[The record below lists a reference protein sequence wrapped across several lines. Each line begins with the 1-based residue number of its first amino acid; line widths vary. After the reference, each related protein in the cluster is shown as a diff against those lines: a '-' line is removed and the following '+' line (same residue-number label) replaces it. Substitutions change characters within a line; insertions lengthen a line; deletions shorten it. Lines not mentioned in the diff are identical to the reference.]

1 MLHFITA
8 AVLVFTSSHALA
20 QDEGEKVPVKEGYE
34 TLDMSEYQ
42 AFEKTKVPS
51 KKGGTKFSTSC
62 KDITGA
68 EFKQGEAGYETCL
81 GQVKP
86 GKSSDKEPGN
96 SMNVNMDL
104 GD

>member
-1 MLHFITA
+1 MLHFITSTL
-8 AVLVFTSSHALA
+8 LVFSACQAFA

-42 AFEKTKVPS
+42 AFEQTKAPT
-51 KKGGTKFSTSC
+51 KKSDAKFSTSC

-68 EFKQGEAGYETCL
+68 EFKQGQAGYETCL

-86 GKSSDKEPGN
+86 GKTSDKEPGN
-96 SMNVNMDL
+96 SMNFNMDL